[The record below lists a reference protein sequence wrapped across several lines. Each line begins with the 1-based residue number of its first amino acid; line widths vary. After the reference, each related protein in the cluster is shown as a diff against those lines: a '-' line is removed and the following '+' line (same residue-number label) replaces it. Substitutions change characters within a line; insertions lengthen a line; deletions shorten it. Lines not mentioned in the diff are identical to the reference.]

1 MSMQTN
7 TSPNGEAIY
16 RSRPGRALAA
26 LGLLACTSLVPSG
39 PVAAL
44 ELEAYPQ
51 IGRFIDEMA
60 QEHGFE
66 PAELEAL
73 FRSVRIR
80 PEVVKAMQRPAERLP
95 WHRYRR
101 LFVSSK
107 TARSGAE
114 FWRRHHADLER
125 AAAQYGVPPQIV
137 VAIIGVETRYGATMG
152 RHVILDSLTTLTL
165 KYPRRSDFFRRE
177 LEAFL
182 LLAREEGLD
191 PLSARGSYAGAMG
204 IPQFIASS
212 YRSYAVDFNGDRRR
226 DLIGQTAD
234 AIGSVA
240 NYLHTHR
247 WQRDAP
253 IVSFADVD
261 GNVDAEPYLNKGRE
275 PELTLERLRAVG
287 VRIDDAA
294 PDESAV
300 GLIRLEQ
307 ADGYDYRVGYR
318 NFYALMSYNPSTLYA
333 MAVFELSREIAKAYA
348 RPS

>member
-1 MSMQTN
+1 MHTHISPTRKT
-7 TSPNGEAIY
+7 TS
-16 RSRPGRALAA
+16 RRRPGRALAA
-26 LGLLACTSLVPSG
+26 LVLLAGTSLTPSA

-51 IGRFIDEMA
+51 IASFIEEMVR
-60 QEHGFE
+60 EHGFE
-66 PAELEAL
+66 RAELEAL
-73 FRSVRIR
+73 FRGVRIR
-80 PEVVKAMQRPAERLP
+80 TEVVKAMQRPAERLP

-114 FWRRHHADLER
+114 FWRRHRADLER

-165 KYPRRSDFFRRE
+165 EYPRRSDFFRRE

-212 YRSYAVDFNGDRRR
+212 YRSYAVDFNGDQRR

-253 IVSFADVD
+253 IVSVAHVD
-261 GNVDAEPYLNKGRE
+261 GDIDAEPYLNKGRE
-275 PELTLERLRAVG
+275 PELTLERLRALG
-287 VRIDDAA
+287 VRIDDAGPGERA
-294 PDESAV
+294 A

-307 ADGYDYRVGYR
+307 SNGHDYRVGYR